1 MSKTMTKN
9 PPKSAT
15 LTEALRWHLQHAP
28 QTTHAISL
36 AIGVDHSAL
45 YRFLAGTRGL
55 SHDSQDRLAKH
66 LNLRLVRK
74 K

>member
-1 MSKTMTKN
+1 MTKAMN

-15 LTEALRWHLQHAP
+15 LTEALRWHLEHAP

-36 AIGVDHSAL
+36 ETGIDHSAL

-55 SHDSQDRLAKH
+55 SHDSQDGLAKH
-66 LNLRLVRK
+66 LKLRLIRA
-74 K
+74 